1 MHRHYHVSR
10 ANATTAGGGSFRRRT
25 PENPNAEEL
34 RRLSR
39 SRNYRRVREKRTAR
53 PNVSSVAGW
62 SDAQSDFKAA
72 RLRPK
77 RHDMIQLNRI
87 FKFYRTEGFVKIVLD
102 HVSSTFEPGR
112 SYGLLGV
119 NGAGKSTTL
128 RLIAGTELP
137 NSGRIRRSVR
147 VSWPLG
153 FAGGF
158 HPLMTG
164 RENVKFVAR
173 AYGADCRKTLD
184 FVEDFSELGD
194 YLDVPIKTYSSGMG
208 ARLAFGVSM
217 AIDFDCYLVDEIMA
231 VGDARFQAR
240 CREAFEQRRRN
251 SDLIVVSHSMGT
263 IKDYCDRGAVLVD
276 GQMIM
281 FESVD
286 SAIEIYNRLN
296 R

>member
-1 MHRHYHVSR
+1 MI
-10 ANATTAGGGSFRRRT
+10 
-25 PENPNAEEL
+25 EL
-34 RRLSR
+34 D
-39 SRNYRRVREKRTAR
+39 
-53 PNVSSVAGW
+53 G
-62 SDAQSDFKAA
+62 
-72 RLRPK
+72 
-77 RHDMIQLNRI
+77 I

-102 HVSSTFEPGR
+102 HVSTVFEQGW

-158 HPLMTG
+158 HPLMSG
-164 RENVKFVAR
+164 RENVKFISR
-173 AYGADCRKTLD
+173 AYGADVRKILH

-194 YLDVPIKTYSSGMG
+194 YMDVPVRTYSSGMM

-217 AIDFDCYLVDEIMA
+217 AIEFDCYLVDEITA
-231 VGDARFQAR
+231 VGDVRFQTR
-240 CREAFEQRRRN
+240 CQQLFDQRRKN
-251 SDLIVVSHSMGT
+251 ADVIMVSHSMST
-263 IKDYCDRGAVLVD
+263 VKDYCDRGAVLVD

-281 FESVD
+281 FSSVD
-286 SAIEIYNRLN
+286 NAIEAYNRLN

>member
-1 MHRHYHVSR
+1 
-10 ANATTAGGGSFRRRT
+10 
-25 PENPNAEEL
+25 
-34 RRLSR
+34 
-39 SRNYRRVREKRTAR
+39 
-53 PNVSSVAGW
+53 
-62 SDAQSDFKAA
+62 
-72 RLRPK
+72 
-77 RHDMIQLNRI
+77 MIQLDRI

-102 HVSSTFEPGR
+102 HVSTVFEPGR

-137 NSGRIRRSVR
+137 NAGKIRRTVR

-153 FAGGF
+153 FSGGF

-164 RENVKFVAR
+164 RENVKFVSR
-173 AYGADCRKTLD
+173 IYGADPRKTLD

-194 YLDVPIKTYSSGMG
+194 YIDVPVKTYSSGMM
-208 ARLAFGVSM
+208 ARLAFGLSM
-217 AIDFDCYLVDEIMA
+217 AIEFECYLIDEITA

-240 CREAFEQRRRN
+240 CKLAFDERRKT

-263 IKDYCDRGAVLVD
+263 IKDYCDCAAVLVD

-281 FESVD
+281 FDSVD
-286 SAIEIYNRLN
+286 GAIESYNRLN